1 MAYVDLELVKRHLN
15 LESSFTEDDS
25 YLESLI
31 DAGEEN
37 VAKDLCVTVEEL
49 ETIGGGSRIPAP
61 LSQAIIL
68 TIGAFYSNRES
79 VTNARLQ
86 ELPRGVKYL
95 TELYRNYSL

>member
-1 MAYVDLELVKRHLN
+1 MIYVDLELVKRHLN

-31 DAGEEN
+31 EAGEEN

-49 ETIGGGSRIPAP
+49 ETIGGGNRIPAP
-61 LSQAIIL
+61 LRHAILL

-79 VTNARLQ
+79 VTSARLQ

>member
-31 DAGEEN
+31 EAGEEN
-37 VAKDLCVTVEEL
+37 VAKDLCVTVKEL

-61 LSQAIIL
+61 LRHAILL
-68 TIGAFYSNRES
+68 TIGTFYSNRES
-79 VTNARLQ
+79 VTSANLQ

>member
-1 MAYVDLELVKRHLN
+1 MIYVDLELVKRHLN

-25 YLESLI
+25 YLGSLI
-31 DAGEEN
+31 EAAEEN

-49 ETIGGGSRIPAP
+49 ETIGGGSRIPA
-61 LSQAIIL
+61 LLRHAILL